1 MSQAFGALSRPDRRD
16 LTKAIYDLWQR
27 EASKTTVS
35 ASLGS
40 LAPVVQQVEFE
51 QPAPVTAP
59 EPEPPAEESTSSKA
73 AQRAKYQRLVL
84 VSAVVV
90 ASLATLGIGVWFLV
104 ARSRVATVAA
114 TVQPAVPPAEAIEPT
129 TPPPTDS
136 TESRAQVPGVTSS
149 GPTPVVAKPATESVL
164 ASRLGRVPTRAVTVP
179 AGTRTGPPP
188 IADLTPMI
196 ATSIDISSRPL
207 YPGDAP
213 RQTSNSSV
221 APRTSAPTQTAAGLS
236 RSTADFAPVEAD
248 AQPIYGKDDLEVTP
262 PRPTVPRLLAGLH
275 PSSPKVR
282 LDALTIAVVV
292 NPDGSVDSVRGLVAP
307 ENISEVLLLTQA
319 LSAVKS
325 WRFTFQSGHARRR
338 SCQIQADRSDRNFD
352 SRDTLTR
359 RVEPRFARACSSP
372 SISVCRTPSSQRP

>member
-1 MSQAFGALSRPDRRD
+1 M
-16 LTKAIYDLWQR
+16 
-27 EASKTTVS
+27 
-35 ASLGS
+35 
-40 LAPVVQQVEFE
+40 
-51 QPAPVTAP
+51 
-59 EPEPPAEESTSSKA
+59 SSKA
-73 AQRAKYQRLVL
+73 AQRAKYQRLML
-84 VSAVVV
+84 VSAVIV
-90 ASLATLGIGVWFLV
+90 ASLTTLGIGVWFLV
-104 ARSRVATVAA
+104 TRSRVATVAA
-114 TVQPAVPPAEAIEPT
+114 TDQPAVPPAEAIEPT

-136 TESRAQVPGVTSS
+136 AESRAQVPGVTSS
-149 GPTPVVAKPATESVL
+149 RPTSVVAKPATESVL

-207 YPGDAP
+207 YPGDAA

-221 APRTSAPTQTAAGLS
+221 APRTSAPAQTVVGLS
-236 RSTADFAPVEAD
+236 RSTVDFAPVEAD
-248 AQPIYGKDDLEVTP
+248 AQPIYGRDDLEVTP

-292 NPDGSVDSVRGLVAP
+292 NADGSVDSVRGLVAP

-325 WRFTFQSGHARRR
+325 WRFSPATRDGAPVKYR
-338 SCQIQADRSDRNFD
+338 QIVPIG
-352 SRDTLTR
+352 TLTR
-359 RVEPRFARACSSP
+359 A
-372 SISVCRTPSSQRP
+372 TP